1 MRIIKGLIMKFI
13 KILVKELINIKL
25 LKNMIDNILITLSVK
40 NLNNFLFYFFINIL
54 NISII

>member
-54 NISII
+54 NT